1 MTSKRKELTWPLLT
15 ALASAL
21 ALPGAALAQTYNHT
35 YTQTETITYHDNTTL
50 WKLGQVAQRSVDGKV
65 VSSRTYDPTYALPLT
80 SSSFGKLRQTVGY
93 DLTSSVASGQRGTIA
108 TSSDGNNNTTVISQW
123 KRGIPQSIGFAD
135 GTSQSAVVDL
145 RGWLTSVTDQNGFT
159 TTYSYDAMG
168 RIAAV
173 THPTGDS
180 VAWNA
185 TTQVFEQVNNAEYG
199 IPAGHWRQT
208 VTTGNRV
215 KVVYFDAMWQ
225 PLVTREHDNADFT
238 STVRYQRFA
247 YDYEGRTTFASYP
260 GTTSSLSTGQWNE
273 YDALGRPVA
282 KSQDSEQGLLT
293 TTMAYLPGFQT
304 EVTDPLLNKTTT
316 TDYLSYDQPTTDWP
330 LKISHPEGAFT
341 HITRETLGKPTRLRR
356 SNSAS
361 PAGGTLGVDRD
372 YTYNTHE
379 ELCRVVEPE
388 TGATLMGYDAAGNLT
403 WSAAGL
409 PAGQACEA
417 DGTTAN
423 VLARRATRQYD
434 ARNRLVTLS
443 FPDSNGNQTWTYTP
457 DGLPA
462 TITTLNDGGA
472 ITIRNTYAY
481 NKRRMMTAE
490 TSGQLGWYNWT
501 IGYTYNA
508 NGDLASQSY
517 PTGLVVNYAPN
528 ALGQATQAG
537 SYANGVQYHPNGA
550 IKQFTYGNGLVHT
563 MSQNARQLP
572 ARSTD
577 TGGALD
583 HEYGYDRNGNVLST
597 LDHNDST
604 RSRWMAYD
612 GLDRLTDA
620 GSVVFGGDHWHRFT
634 YDQLDNLRSWKL
646 AGVKDFGQYV
656 YDANNRLSAIRTTAG
671 SPLHAMTYD
680 AQGNRSSK
688 DSTSYSFDYGNR
700 LRSVSSL
707 GSSESYNYD
716 GLGRRVKA
724 TKADGSLTLWMY
736 ASNGQQLFSFKGMTN
751 QTTHENVYLS
761 GSVVASI
768 DHLWPSN
775 TITAVRYQHT
785 DALGSPVAES
795 DPGGIV
801 TNRINYDPY
810 GGLISGSV
818 GTVGYTGHVMDVS
831 TGLTYMQQRYYDP
844 ADGSFLSV
852 DAVSALSNPVGYFNR
867 YRYAANNPYR
877 FTDPDGRCYTST
889 GRCMTDE
896 EFDAA
901 WRGEAGRVL
910 NAIGSPL
917 GTAADVLNGE
927 WQGAV
932 VGIVLSRVPLGKQAG
947 KYVDE
952 VIDLVKTKG
961 KGTRDAMQLDVEGDI
976 DGIFEDLTRGGE
988 KIGGGRVR
996 MEDGTIIGRH
1006 QSTSGDNPQT
1016 IDIHRNDGQEKYKIR
1031 VRPPPPPPP
1040 PPRPSKD

>member
-1 MTSKRKELTWPLLT
+1 MTFNNEFASYPLL
-15 ALASAL
+15 AVLASTL
-21 ALPGAALAQTYNHT
+21 ALPGAALAQT

-50 WKLGQVAQRSVDGKV
+50 WKLGQVAQRTVDGKE

-80 SSSFGKLRQTVGY
+80 FSSFGKLRQTVGY
-93 DLTSSVASGQRGTIA
+93 DLASSVASGQRGTIA
-108 TSSDGNNNTTVISQW
+108 TSSDGNGNTTVISQW
-123 KRGIPQSIGFAD
+123 KRGIPQSIGLAD

-145 RGWLTSVTDQNGFT
+145 HGWLTSVTDQNGFT

-180 VAWNA
+180 AAWSA
-185 TTQVFEQVNNAEYG
+185 TTQVFEQVNTAEHG

-260 GTTSSLSTGQWNE
+260 GTTSSLSTGQWTE

-282 KSQDSEQGLLT
+282 KSHDSEQGLLT
-293 TTMAYLPGFQT
+293 TTIAYLPGFQT
-304 EVTDPLLNKTTT
+304 EVTDPLFNKTTT
-316 TDYLSYDQPTTDWP
+316 TDYLTYDQPTTNWP
-330 LKISHPEGAFT
+330 VTISHPEGAFT
-341 HITRETLGKPTRLRR
+341 HITRETLGKPTRFRR

-361 PAGGTLGVDRD
+361 PAGGTLGVNRD

-409 PAGQACEA
+409 PAGQTCEA
-417 DGTTAN
+417 NGTTAN

-434 ARNRLVTLS
+434 ARNRLVALS
-443 FPDSNGNQTWTYTP
+443 FPDSNGNKAWTYTP

-462 TITTLNDGGA
+462 TITTLNDGGS
-472 ITIRNTYAY
+472 ITVRNTYAY

-490 TSGQLGWYNWT
+490 TSGQLGLYDWM

-537 SYANGVQYHPNGA
+537 SYATGVQYHPNGA

-583 HEYGYDRNGNVLST
+583 HEYGYDRSGNVLST
-597 LDHNDST
+597 IDHNDGT
-604 RSRWMAYD
+604 RSRWMVYD

-646 AGVKDFGQYV
+646 AGVKDFGNYE
-656 YDANNRLSAIRTTAG
+656 YDVNSNRLTAIKTTSG
-671 SPLHAMTYD
+671 NPLHSFAYD
-680 AQGNRSSK
+680 PQGNRTSK
-688 DSTSYSFDYGNR
+688 DSSTNYNFDLGNR
-700 LRSVSSL
+700 LRGVTWP
-707 GSSESYNYD
+707 GAAESYRYD
-716 GLGRRVKA
+716 GHGRRVMVYKS
-724 TKADGSLTLWMY
+724 DGSLTLWMY
-736 ASNGQQLFSFKGMTN
+736 TSSGQPIFHSKIQGS
-751 QTTHENVYLS
+751 QTTHENVYLG
-761 GSVVASI
+761 GSLVARI
-768 DHLWPSN
+768 DHDWPSN
-775 TITAVRYQHT
+775 AITAVKYQHT

-795 DPGGIV
+795 NPAGVVIE
-801 TNRINYDPY
+801 RINYDPY
-810 GGLISGSV
+810 GGPISGSV
-818 GTVGYTGHVMDVS
+818 DGIGYTGHVMDPD

-844 ADGSFLSV
+844 AIGRFLSV
-852 DAVSALSNPVGYFNR
+852 DPVTANSVDGSNFNR
-867 YRYAANNPYR
+867 YWYANNNPYT
-877 FTDPDGRCYTST
+877 FTDPDGRQARN
-889 GRCMTDE
+889 GRGNPNPNFGSLSADQKREVAKIVAKSHQMDISGENIEIAPGRGAQITANSLILHE
-896 EFDAA
+896 QTFESRSELAA
-901 WRGEAGRVL
+901 
-910 NAIGSPL
+910 AIGHEIEMHL
-917 GTAADVLNGE
+917 
-927 WQGAV
+927 
-932 VGIVLSRVPLGKQAG
+932 
-947 KYVDE
+947 E
-952 VIDLVKTKG
+952 VHIN
-961 KGTRDAMQLDVEGDI
+961 E
-976 DGIFEDLTRGGE
+976 RGGDWGAPVDAQQHHLDE
-988 KIGGGRVR
+988 AEAFQYNVDNAQRFNNSPSEVKHFENAR
-996 MEDGTIIGRH
+996 DGHKEAAEQVKKRDE
-1006 QSTSGDNPQT
+1006 Q
-1016 IDIHRNDGQEKYKIR
+1016 
-1031 VRPPPPPPP
+1031 
-1040 PPRPSKD
+1040 